1 MLSEPQQ
8 KRVWD
13 GWLSAENRAN
23 YFADLSRGY
32 HRKQRL
38 VTWAMLVLSSGAVGL
53 HASRSGEG
61 KGGNTKSAEE
71 NAVSLRFFK

>member
-1 MLSEPQQ
+1 MLSELQQ

-38 VTWAMLVLSSGAVGL
+38 VTWAMLVLSSGAVGF

-61 KGGNTKSAEE
+61 TGGKTKSAEE
-71 NAVSLRFFK
+71 KAVSLCCFR